1 MSTLVSKLIKMTLVF
16 QEKLTALG
24 RDESGASAI
33 EYALIVGLIVGALVG
48 VFATFET
55 ELQNLFDS
63 VTSQFTEAADEA
75 SGGGGS
81 E

>member
-1 MSTLVSKLIKMTLVF
+1 MSTLMRMLIKLTLGC
-16 QEKLTALG
+16 QEKLAGLG

-48 VFATFET
+48 VFSTFED
-55 ELQNLFDS
+55 ELQSLFDS

-75 SGGGGS
+75 SGN